1 MIMTTKGKVYSFYS
15 IVIVLLI
22 LALMVFNLNIYAKA
36 VICFFIIACLLV
48 MRSVQKAWMLPPDFN
63 PYKLQSMS
71 TTAIEKL
78 EEKGEEMESGTHSDN
93 IDAYLSLVIRAD
105 MELSEDPCVDKE
117 SSTYN
122 RLLNAR
128 ISEYLHASK

>member
-36 VICFFIIACLLV
+36 VICFFIITCLMV
-48 MRSVQKAWMLPPDFN
+48 MRSVQKAWLLPPDFN
-63 PYKLQSMS
+63 PYSLQTMS
-71 TTAIEKL
+71 PMAIGKQE
-78 EEKGEEMESGTHSDN
+78 GNDVEMESRTHSDN
-93 IDAYLSLVIRAD
+93 IDAYLDLVIRAD
-105 MELSEDPCVDKE
+105 RELSENPCIDKD
-117 SSTYN
+117 SATYN

-128 ISEYLHASK
+128 ISEYLYATK

>member
-15 IVIVLLI
+15 IVIVSLI
-22 LALMVFNLNIYAKA
+22 LALMVFNLSIYAKA

-48 MRSVQKAWMLPPDFN
+48 MRSVQKAWLLPPDFN

-78 EEKGEEMESGTHSDN
+78 EEKGEKMESRTHSDN
-93 IDAYLSLVIRAD
+93 IDAYLGLVIRAD
-105 MELSEDPCVDKE
+105 RELSEDPCIDKD
-117 SSTYN
+117 SASYN

-128 ISEYLHASK
+128 ISEYLYASK

>member
-22 LALMVFNLNIYAKA
+22 LALMLFNLNIYAKA

-63 PYKLQSMS
+63 PYTWQTMS
-71 TTAIEKL
+71 PMAIDKQ
-78 EEKGEEMESGTHSDN
+78 EEKGMDMKSSTHSDN

-105 MELSEDPCVDKE
+105 MELSENPCVDKE

-122 RLLNAR
+122 WLLNAR

>member
-36 VICFFIIACLLV
+36 VICFFIITCLMV
-48 MRSVQKAWMLPPDFN
+48 MRSVQKAWLLPPDFN
-63 PYKLQSMS
+63 PYSLQAMS
-71 TTAIEKL
+71 PMAIGKQE
-78 EEKGEEMESGTHSDN
+78 GNDVEMESRTHSDN
-93 IDAYLSLVIRAD
+93 IDAYLGLVIRAD
-105 MELSEDPCVDKE
+105 RELSENPCIDKD
-117 SSTYN
+117 SATYN

-128 ISEYLHASK
+128 ISEYLYATK